1 MDDFQKW
8 FLTHSAD
15 KEADKILKGLADSFE
30 SDDFSLS
37 SEGFETFK
45 NRLQKEKKTARRAT
59 IRKWV
64 RHMERAAAILLIPL
78 AVALAVTVFHKE
90 KPVEWSEVYTL
101 TGQSRS
107 VTLSDGSTLK
117 LAPGS
122 RLVYPSSFSGDVRK
136 VFLEGEAYADI
147 THIDGYPFEI
157 HSNDITVTVFGT
169 EFNFSSYLGDSECEL
184 ALVEGSVEMKIEG
197 KDSGHTIRMR
207 TGDMVRYERATGSVE
222 KQRFST
228 DVYLANVH
236 REGLQFPG
244 RRLDDI
250 ARSLERVFG
259 SSIIIEDASLA
270 DERFYASFINGEGL
284 NDILSSLNIQNHM
297 NIKKKGNV
305 YYLSNK
311 K

>member
-1 MDDFQKW
+1 MDDFQEW
-8 FLTHSAD
+8 FLAHSAD
-15 KEADKILKGLADSFE
+15 KDADKILKGIADSFD

-45 NRLQKEKKTARRAT
+45 ARLQEGRKTARKVTFHRWL
-59 IRKWV
+59 RRV
-64 RHMERAAAILLIPL
+64 ERVAAILLLPL
-78 AVALAVTVFHKE
+78 AIAFTVLVSRKE
-90 KPVEWSEVYTL
+90 KAVEWGEVYTL
-101 TGQSRS
+101 PGQSRS

-122 RLVYPSSFSGDVRK
+122 RLVYPSSFDGAVRK

-157 HSNDITVTVFGT
+157 HSNDITVTVLGT

-184 ALVEGSVEMKIEG
+184 ALVDGSVEMKIEG
-197 KDSGHTIRMR
+197 QDSGHTIRMR
-207 TGDMVRYERATGSVE
+207 TGDMVRYERATGSID
-222 KQRFST
+222 KHRFST
-228 DVYLANVH
+228 DTYLANVQ

-250 ARSLERVFG
+250 ARSLERRFG
-259 SSIIIEDASLA
+259 ASIIIEDASLA
-270 DERFYASFINGEGL
+270 DERFYASFINGEDLGE
-284 NDILSSLNIQNHM
+284 ILSSLNIQNHM

-305 YYLSNK
+305 YSLSIK
-311 K
+311 Q